1 MSTTVNLASA
11 IRFKAGGRSGPAVS
25 KGRGGS
31 ARTAARRT
39 GGAEEERGTRGP
51 SQAVGSRNSS
61 SMLLWNALRGQARG
75 ATSVACRAS
84 AGNKNKAFST
94 AVDEVSQVIPEA
106 VDPAVAKTKF
116 GFEVVKEEFVK
127 EYGSNCVLYRHQATG
142 AELMSVHNSDEN
154 KTFGAVFRTPVE
166 NSTGIPHILEHS
178 VLCGSRKYPIKEPFV
193 ELMKSS
199 LNTFLNAFTYPDR
212 TCYPVASCNTRD
224 FYNLVDVYLDA
235 CFYPRCIEKKDSA
248 SGKQVFEQEGW
259 HYELEQP
266 DPSQLSFK
274 GVVFNEMKGVYSS
287 PDSVLGRVCQQAL
300 FPDIT
305 YGVDSGGDP
314 RDIPDLT
321 YDEFCQFHAN
331 FYHPSNTRFWFYGD
345 DDPETRLEILSNY
358 LKDFEANQA
367 AVEKSKVLTQ
377 QKFSEPRTVTDYYA
391 VSESEDPSQAGQQKA
406 YVNVNWVL
414 EDDVFDVET
423 QLAFGFLDF
432 ILLGTSGSPLRKA
445 LIDSGLGEAVCGG
458 GLEDELRQPT
468 FSIGLKGVDASDE
481 ESLKKVEKLILDTLS
496 SLAKD
501 GFSDSSI
508 EAAMNTIEFSL
519 RENNTGSFPRGLSLM
534 LRSMTGWIYDKDPF
548 EPLKWEDQLEA
559 FKGKLKEQTPT
570 KLFGDLIRKYLIDNP
585 HRVTVNLLP
594 NTTLQAEMDQ
604 EEQSKLDVLRKS
616 MTEDDISELM
626 KKTQELKTHQET
638 PDPAE
643 ALKCIPTLDLSDIP
657 KESQKIPTAIRKVS
671 SGGEEVEVLGHDIF
685 TNDVV
690 YSEFAFDMSSVP
702 KNLLYL
708 IPLFCRALTEMGT
721 KNENFVELTE
731 RIGRKTGGV
740 SAYSFTS
747 PLKGEEKPC
756 AYIIIRGKATKD
768 KFGDYCEIVEDII
781 GNVQLNNKD
790 RFKQMVFETI
800 AGQEASLVGRG
811 HTYAAGRLGA
821 QRDMASAAS
830 ERMGGVSNYV
840 AMKELAEKIESDW
853 DQVHQDLQTLRNA
866 IFKKKGMLVN
876 LTADENTLS
885 SIDDQVNGFID
896 SLPASAS
903 GLSLGEDSV
912 AWYQG
917 KDSGLLLPKQNE
929 LLVVP
934 TQVNYVA
941 KCTNLYTDTDYEAHG
956 SSIVIGKYLSTTWL
970 WDRVRVVGGAYG
982 GFCSFDNTSGMFS
995 FMSYR
1000 DPNLSKT
1007 IDNYDGSTA
1016 FLKDL
1021 SLDKDELTK
1030 SIIATIGDI
1039 DSYQLPDSKG
1049 YTAFMR
1055 HLLKV
1060 SDEERQERRD
1070 QILSTSLEDFHNFG
1084 DALQSAMESSSQVCA
1099 VTSKD
1104 MAKQAEEEK
1113 KDLGFD
1119 TKQIL

>member
-1 MSTTVNLASA
+1 MVTAVNAS
-11 IRFKAGGRSGPAVS
+11 IRRSALRSLGGKGKKQGARSSPPAKQEGEKMMLSRFLRSCAGQ
-25 KGRGGS
+25 
-31 ARTAARRT
+31 AARKD
-39 GGAEEERGTRGP
+39 G
-51 SQAVGSRNSS
+51 
-61 SMLLWNALRGQARG
+61 LRGAAG
-75 ATSVACRAS
+75 TCRAVPGDNKKAYS
-84 AGNKNKAFST
+84 ATLNDVTS
-94 AVDEVSQVIPEA
+94 DIPQA
-106 VDPAVAKTKF
+106 VDPSVAKKY
-116 GFEVVKEEFVK
+116 GFEQVKEEFVK
-127 EYGSNCVLYRHQATG
+127 EYGSNCILYRHAVTG
-142 AELMSVHNSDEN
+142 AELMSVHSKDEN

-235 CFYPRCIEKKDSA
+235 VFYPRCIETEA
-248 SGKQVFEQEGW
+248 SGQQVFEQEGW
-259 HYELEQP
+259 HYEMDSP
-266 DPSQLSFK
+266 DPAGLSFK

-300 FPDIT
+300 FPEIT

-314 RDIPDLT
+314 RNIPDLT
-321 YDEFCQFHAN
+321 YKEFVDFHQD
-331 FYHPSNTRFWFYGD
+331 FYHPSNTRFWFYGN
-345 DDPETRLEILSNY
+345 DDPETRLQILSNY

-367 AVEKSKVLTQ
+367 AVQKSKVLTQ
-377 QKFSEPRTVTDYYA
+377 EKFPEPRTVTDYYA
-391 VSESEDPSQAGQQKA
+391 VSESEDPQQQQQQKA

-468 FSIGLKGVDASDE
+468 FSIGLKGVDAGDE
-481 ESLKKVEKLILDTLS
+481 ANLKKVEQLVLDTLA
-496 SLAKD
+496 SLADK

-508 EAAMNTIEFSL
+508 EAALNTIEFSL

-534 LRSMTGWIYDKDPF
+534 LRSMAAWIYDKDPF
-548 EPLKWEDQLEA
+548 DPLKWEDQLAA
-559 FKGKLKEQTPT
+559 FKVKLKEQTPT
-570 KLFGDLIRKYLIDNP
+570 KLFGGLIRKYLVDNP

-594 NTTLQAEMDQ
+594 NTTLQKELDS
-604 EEQSKLDVLRKS
+604 EEQGRLDVLRKS
-616 MTEDDISELM
+616 MTESDISELM
-626 KKTQELKTHQET
+626 QKTQDLKTHQET
-638 PDPAE
+638 PDPPS
-643 ALKCIPTLDLSDIP
+643 ALKCIPTLALSDIP
-657 KESQKIPTAIRKVS
+657 KESQKIPTAIRS
-671 SGGEEVEVLGHDIF
+671 LGQNVEVLSHDIF

-690 YSEFAFDMSSVP
+690 YAEFAFDMSSVP
-702 KNLLYL
+702 KHLLYL
-708 IPLFCRALTEMGT
+708 IPLFCRCMTEMGT
-721 KNENFVELTE
+721 KSEDFVELTE
-731 RIGRKTGGV
+731 RIGRKTGGI

-747 PLKGEEKPC
+747 PLKEEEKPC
-756 AYIIIRGKATKD
+756 AYIIVRGKATRD
-768 KFGDYCEIVEDII
+768 KFAEYCEIVEDIVK
-781 GNVQLNNKD
+781 NVELNNKD
-790 RFKQMVFETI
+790 RLKQMVFETI
-800 AGQEASLVGRG
+800 AGQEAAIVGRG
-811 HTYAAGRLGA
+811 HSYAMGRLGA
-821 QRDMASAAS
+821 QRGIANAAS
-830 ERMGGVSNYV
+830 EQMGGISNYL

-853 DQVHQDLQTLRNA
+853 DSVLSDLQLLRQA
-866 IFKKKGMLVN
+866 VFKKEGMLVN
-876 LTADENTLS
+876 LTADEATLT
-885 SIDDQVNGFID
+885 SIESQVDGFV
-896 SLPASAS
+896 SALPGAAPTDLAVQGSDLAWYT
-903 GLSLGEDSV
+903 GEDS
-912 AWYQG
+912 
-917 KDSGLLLPKQNE
+917 SLLLPKENE
-929 LLVVP
+929 LLLVP

-941 KCTNLYTDTDYEAHG
+941 KGTNLYTDTDYAPHG
-956 SSIVIGKYLSTTWL
+956 SSVVISKYLSTTWL

-1000 DPNLSKT
+1000 DPNLTKT
-1007 IDNYDGSTA
+1007 IDNYDGSTG

-1021 SLDKDELTK
+1021 TLDEDELTK

-1060 SDEERQERRD
+1060 SDEERQQRRD
-1070 QILSTSLEDFHNFG
+1070 QILGTTLKDFKDFGEALE
-1084 DALQSAMESSSQVCA
+1084 SAMANDSQVCA

-1104 MAKQAEEEK
+1104 MASQATEEK
-1113 KDLGFD
+1113 KDLSFVS
-1119 TKQIL
+1119 KQIL

>member
-1 MSTTVNLASA
+1 MLTKLW
-11 IRFKAGGRSGPAVS
+11 RSV
-25 KGRGGS
+25 
-31 ARTAARRT
+31 
-39 GGAEEERGTRGP
+39 
-51 SQAVGSRNSS
+51 VGN
-61 SMLLWNALRGQARG
+61 G
-75 ATSVACRAS
+75 ACRARHTLR
-84 AGNKNKAFST
+84 AYNGTNKAAFSVASPDKVDVQIPV
-94 AVDEVSQVIPEA
+94 AVSPE
-106 VDPAVAKTKF
+106 VAKKH
-116 GFEVVKEEFVK
+116 GFEVIKEEFVK
-127 EYGSNCVLYRHQATG
+127 EYGSNCVLYRHTGTG
-142 AELMSVHNSDEN
+142 AELMSVHSADEN

-166 NSTGIPHILEHS
+166 DSTGVPHILEHS

-235 CFYPRCIEKKDSA
+235 VFYPRCAEKSNPENVKI
-248 SGKQVFEQEGW
+248 FEQEGW
-259 HYELEQP
+259 HHELDSP
-266 DPSQLSFK
+266 DPSQLQYK

-300 FPDIT
+300 FPEIT

-314 RDIPDLT
+314 RYITDLT
-321 YDEFCQFHAN
+321 YEQFCDFHSD

-367 AVEKSKVLTQ
+367 GVEKSRVLTQ
-377 QKFSEPRTVTDYYA
+377 KKFTEPRTVTDYYA

-414 EDDVFDVET
+414 EDDVFDLET

-468 FSIGLKGVDASDE
+468 FSIGLKGVESSSE
-481 ESLKKVEKLILDTLS
+481 ENLKKVETLVLETLE
-496 SLAKD
+496 SLAEK

-508 EAAMNTIEFSL
+508 EAALNTIEFSL

-534 LRSMTGWIYDKDPF
+534 LRSMQAWIYDKDPL
-548 EPLKWEDQLEA
+548 EPLKWEDQLEG
-559 FKGKLKEQTPT
+559 FKAKLKEQTPT

-594 NTTLQAEMDQ
+594 NTALQAELDG
-604 EEQSKLDVLRKS
+604 EEQGKLDELRKG
-616 MTEDDISELM
+616 MTDEDMQELM
-626 KKTQELKTHQET
+626 RKTQELKTHQET

-643 ALKCIPTLDLSDIP
+643 ALKCIPTLDLADIP
-657 KESQKIPTAIRKVS
+657 KESQEIPSSLRELT
-671 SGGEEVEVLGHDIF
+671 SGGEKVDILSHDIF

-690 YSEFAFDMSSVP
+690 YAEFAFDMSSVP
-702 KNLLYL
+702 KHLLYL
-708 IPLFCRALTEMGT
+708 IPLFCRCLTEMGT
-721 KNENFVELTE
+721 TKEDFVELTE
-731 RIGRKTGGV
+731 RIGRKTGGL

-747 PLKGEEKPC
+747 ALKDEDKPS
-756 AYIIIRGKATKD
+756 AYIIVRGKSTKD

-781 GNVQLNNKD
+781 QNVELDNKE
-790 RFKQMVFETI
+790 RFKQMVLETI
-800 AGQEASLVGRG
+800 AGQEAAMVGRG
-811 HTYAAGRLGA
+811 HTYAIGRLHA
-821 QRDMASAAS
+821 QRDTASAAG
-830 ERMGGVSNYV
+830 EYMGGVANYH
-840 AMKELAEKIESDW
+840 AMKGLAEKLDADW
-853 DQVHQDLQTLRNA
+853 DQVHNDLKLLKNA

-876 LTADENTLS
+876 LTADEKTLT
-885 SIDDQVNGFID
+885 SIDKDVAGFVD
-896 SLPASAS
+896 SLPDVGQAPSDQ
-903 GLSLGEDSV
+903 GSLL
-912 AWYQG
+912 WYEG

-934 TQVNYVA
+934 TQVNYVG
-941 KCTNLYTDTDYEAHG
+941 KCTNMYKDTPYKQHG
-956 SSIVIGKYLSTTWL
+956 SSVVISKYLSTTWL

-982 GFCSFDNTSGMFS
+982 GFCSFDNTSGHFS

-1007 IDNYDGSTA
+1007 IDNYDGSTN
-1016 FLKDL
+1016 FLKEL
-1021 SLDKDELTK
+1021 TLDKDELTK
-1030 SIIATIGDI
+1030 SIIATMGDI

-1060 SDEERQERRD
+1060 TDEERQQRRD
-1070 QILSTSLEDFHNFG
+1070 EILSTKLQDFKDFG
-1084 DALQSAMESSSQVCA
+1084 DALQSALEANSQVCA

-1104 MAKQAEEEK
+1104 MAKQAEEER
-1113 KDLGFD
+1113 KDLGFV
-1119 TKQIL
+1119 TSQVL